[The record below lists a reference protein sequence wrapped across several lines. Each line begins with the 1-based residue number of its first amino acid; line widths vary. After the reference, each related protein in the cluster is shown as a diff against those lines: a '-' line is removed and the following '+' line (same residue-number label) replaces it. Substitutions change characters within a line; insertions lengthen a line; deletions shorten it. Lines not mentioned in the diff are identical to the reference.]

1 MLLCVLIALKKTIFS
16 ILLGKEKKIV
26 SICVLSA
33 ALSGIEAKLIEVE
46 VDSNPGIH
54 SFNIVGL
61 ADKAVQE
68 SKERI
73 GSAIRNSGFLPPKSK
88 TRKVTVNLAPADI
101 KKEGPAYD
109 LPIAVGYL
117 FETNQ
122 IKFDP
127 TGRLFAGELSLDGHL
142 KPTAGILAMTI
153 LAKNMGLN
161 EIIVPSYNA
170 KEAASIGNIRVI
182 GAGTLNQVIGHINRT
197 AILSPVLKEANENKA
212 TSDSESF
219 ISIKGQEFAKRA
231 LVVAA
236 AGAHN
241 ILMSGPP
248 GTGKTLLAR
257 ALTDILPPLSFD
269 ESVEVA
275 KIYSSVG
282 LVDKDNPLSFTRPFR
297 NPHHTTS
304 AVAIVGGGTW
314 PKPGEISLSNR
325 GVLFLD
331 ELPEF
336 PRNVL
341 ESLRQP
347 MEDGVVTISRASGS
361 VKMPAKFMLVAA
373 MNPCPCGNYGSQIS
387 ECICMPFSVLKYRKK
402 VSGPLL
408 DRIDIQIN
416 VPRETITEED
426 EEKTKENL
434 EKVVKIKK
442 DITRAKELQLAR
454 FADMGIFS
462 NSEMS
467 YKNVEKLSKIEKNA
481 KSVLK
486 KSINSKGLSLR
497 TYHKTIKVAR
507 TIADLEDLD
516 TINEKHIAEALALR
530 MNEKMLTELG

>member
-1 MLLCVLIALKKTIFS
+1 MS
-16 ILLGKEKKIV
+16 IRV
-26 SICVLSA
+26 FSA

-46 VDSNPGIH
+46 VDSSPGIH

-73 GSAIRNSGFLPPKSK
+73 GSAIKNSSFLPPKSK
-88 TRKVTVNLAPADI
+88 TKKVIVNLAPADI

-117 FETNQ
+117 FETDQ

-127 TGRLFAGELSLDGHL
+127 SGRLFAGELSLDGHL
-142 KPTAGILAMTI
+142 KPTSGVLAMAILAES
-153 LAKNMGLN
+153 LGLN
-161 EIIVPSYNA
+161 EIIVPIYNA
-170 KEAASIGNIRVI
+170 KEASSIEKIRVI
-182 GAGTLNQVIGHINRT
+182 GAETLSQVISHINRT
-197 AILSPVLKEANENKA
+197 ALISPTPSNQVVAK
-212 TSDSESF
+212 DDYPESF
-219 ISIKGQEFAKRA
+219 ISVKGQEFAKRA
-231 LVVAA
+231 LIVAA

-241 ILMSGPP
+241 VFMSGPP

-269 ESVEVA
+269 EAIEVA

-282 LVDKDNPLSFTRPFR
+282 IVDTANPLSLKRPFR

-304 AVAIVGGGTW
+304 AVAVVGGGTW
-314 PKPGEISLSNR
+314 PRPGEISLAHR

-347 MEDGVVTISRASGS
+347 LEDGLVTISRASGS
-361 VKMPAKFMLVAA
+361 VKIPSKFMLVAA
-373 MNPCPCGNYGSQIS
+373 MNPCPCGNYGSQNS

-408 DRIDIQIN
+408 DRIDIQVN
-416 VPRETITEED
+416 VPRETVGEEN
-426 EEKTKENL
+426 ENKTKENL
-434 EKVVKIKK
+434 EKIKKIKQQISK
-442 DITRAKELQLAR
+442 AKEIQLAR
-454 FADMGIFS
+454 FENVGIFS

-467 YKNVEKLSKIEKNA
+467 YKNVEKLCIVEKSARNM
-481 KSVLK
+481 LK
-486 KSINSKGLSLR
+486 GAVNQRGLSLR
-497 TYHKTIKVAR
+497 TFHKTLKVAR
-507 TIADLEDLD
+507 TCADLDDSETVKD
-516 TINEKHIAEALALR
+516 KHIAEALALR
-530 MNEKMLTELG
+530 INEKMLTELG